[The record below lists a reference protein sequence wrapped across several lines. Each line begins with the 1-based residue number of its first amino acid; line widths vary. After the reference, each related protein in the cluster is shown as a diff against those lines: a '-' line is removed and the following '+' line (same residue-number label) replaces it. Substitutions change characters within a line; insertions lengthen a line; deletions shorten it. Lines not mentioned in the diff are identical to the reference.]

1 MGKTIN
7 FFRGSVTLDIT
18 APFPERVLNLCAQ
31 HGVLFWG
38 VAWLEGGVLRLTV
51 PRRQASELRRLVEGI
66 GGRAEEKGRRGLP
79 DFLLGFK
86 RRYALWVGLALSVL
100 AVTVLS
106 QFVLVVEV
114 TGNERLSTAELRTA
128 LARYGVG
135 VGAFGLT
142 LDTAKAEQ
150 QMLVEMEELSWIGI
164 NLYGIR
170 AQVQVRERTAPPE
183 VVDRTVT
190 GDIVA
195 EAPGVVTNLSVYAGD
210 RKCAEGQPVAEGDV
224 LISGSVLLEGPLY
237 SEQDVGWMEVRAQGV
252 IEADTW
258 RTLTA
263 SIPLTAQVK
272 RCTGETEWRL
282 FAEVLG
288 RRVDFFGK
296 SGIYAEQYDKISE
309 TWTAALPDGTALPLT
324 VGRQILR
331 AYTLEEVPVDVEQA
345 DAMVRDQL
353 LRRLEGLLGEDGT
366 VLSTEYTSVVGENTL
381 TVTLRAACHE
391 EIGRFVPYETNK

>member
-31 HGVLFWG
+31 RGILFWG

-51 PRRQASELRRLVEGI
+51 PRRQASELRGLVEGI

-79 DFLLGFK
+79 DFLLKFK

-114 TGNERLSTAELRTA
+114 TGNERITTAELRTA

-150 QMLVEMEELSWIGI
+150 QMLVELKELSWIGI

-195 EAPGVVTNLSVYAGD
+195 EAPGVITDLSVYMGD

-258 RTLTA
+258 RTLSA
-263 SIPLTAQVK
+263 AIPLTAQVK

-288 RRVDFFGK
+288 RRVDFFGN

-331 AYTLEEVPVDVEQA
+331 AYTLEEVSVDVEQA

-366 VLSTEYTSVVGENTL
+366 VLSTEYTSVVGEDVL